1 MIKKEEEIWKTF
13 PDCPFIEASNLGRI
27 RTKDRVVI
35 RNNQRKQFIKGR
47 VLKQWLRSDGYMD
60 VHFSVNGKSIRLL
73 VHRVI
78 AISFLLNP
86 NNLPEVNHKDNNR
99 TNNNVSNLEWCT
111 RQYNQDYKKKCGTSP
126 AQVQG
131 RPVFA
136 VDLNTGKVLKFES
149 QCEAARKLGVN
160 QSGIAKVVKG
170 KLDQAG
176 GYWFTEDENEITEEK
191 TQEIK
196 AKMNFRGGVIVI
208 NLESLTVLRFETQRE
223 AERQLGVDHS
233 SIAKVAKGKQNKAGG
248 CWFCYADEKV
258 VKKTKEKFGNYIA
271 NKVEKLMKEHPQ
283 LAR

>member
-1 MIKKEEEIWKTF
+1 MIKKEKEVWRTY

-35 RNNQRKQFIKGR
+35 RNNRRKQFIKGR
-47 VLKQWLRSDGYMD
+47 VLKQRLRSDGYMD
-60 VHFSVNGKSIRLL
+60 VHFSVKGKSIRLL

-111 RQYNQDYKKKCGTSP
+111 RQYNLDYKKKCGTSP
-126 AQVQG
+126 AQIQG
-131 RPVFA
+131 HPVFA
-136 VDLNTGKVLKFES
+136 VNLKTGKVLYFES
-149 QCEAARKLGVN
+149 QCETARQLGIL
-160 QSGIAKVVKG
+160 QQDICKVIKG
-170 KLDQAG
+170 KYNQTG
-176 GYWFTEDENEITEEK
+176 GYWFTENENEITEEK
-191 TQEIK
+191 IQEIR
-196 AKMNFRGGVIVI
+196 AKMLFLGGVIAI
-208 NLESLTVLRFETQRE
+208 NLESLNVLRFESQRE

-248 CWFCYADEKV
+248 CWFCYADENV
-258 VKKTKEKFGNYIA
+258 VEKTKEKFSNDIA